1 MHERSEE
8 RKWWERENEHILGY
22 RDKKK
27 IKLTKEMSA
36 YLNDNK
42 IDNNKCWATVSIRHI
57 RVANEQKR
65 QKKTSNN
72 NKNTNDERKKKREGF
87 NGNGDTTQFLVWT
100 ESTAQWICQH
110 LTQLCVVA
118 KLWIDKWKVTDING
132 NIHSITFGIVGFF
145 LCATLIAF
153 FLFRVLYVCFHYIRV
168 LQRKHKTDS
177 FFNVCSGVK
186 QIRPSSTH
194 THTHK
199 RCFWYFNTIA
209 LRFGRE
215 THRTHTHTH
224 TTLSVNGE
232 SDLL

>member
-1 MHERSEE
+1 MLSNSQYTAHTSGE
-8 RKWWERENEHILGY
+8 WT
-22 RDKKK
+22 KK
-27 IKLTKEMSA
+27 TK
-36 YLNDNK
+36 
-42 IDNNKCWATVSIRHI
+42 
-57 RVANEQKR
+57 
-65 QKKTSNN
+65 KKTSNN

-177 FFNVCSGVK
+177 FFNVCSGVE

-194 THTHK
+194 THTHTKDASDILTPLHSDLEEK
-199 RCFWYFNTIA
+199 RTA
-209 LRFGRE
+209 
-215 THRTHTHTH
+215 HTHTQ
-224 TTLSVNGE
+224 LSVWMVRVICYKR
-232 SDLL
+232 